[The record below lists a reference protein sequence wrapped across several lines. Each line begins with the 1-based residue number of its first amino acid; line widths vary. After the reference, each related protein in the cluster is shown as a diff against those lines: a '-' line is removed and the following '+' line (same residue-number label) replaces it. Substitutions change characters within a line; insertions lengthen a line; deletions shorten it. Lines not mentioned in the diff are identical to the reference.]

1 MSKLPP
7 LNALRAFDAAG
18 LHLNFRVAAD
28 EMGVT
33 QGAIAQQV
41 RLLEDHLGVKLF
53 DRMPKGLAF
62 TSVGRGYHAHIS
74 AAFADILSA
83 TNVLRPEPDKVL
95 VSVTPTFAAK
105 WLIPNLPDFSV
116 ANPEIDLRVLA
127 TEKVSSFHSDGVDLA
142 VRQAR
147 APFGAALD
155 AFCLFRQDTIAV
167 ASPQL
172 LEGQAWPVSMS
183 TLSHLPKLHDAHDLW
198 PEFLKALKTEDRSRN
213 GLRLSQ
219 TALAIDAALSG
230 QGVAL
235 VSQFL
240 AARDIA
246 AGNLVQVTT
255 ERFVGK
261 QDFYLLADR
270 KSKRSPATERVL
282 QWLLSKAE
290 PDA

>member
-1 MSKLPP
+1 
-7 LNALRAFDAAG
+7 
-18 LHLNFRVAAD
+18 
-28 EMGVT
+28 
-33 QGAIAQQV
+33 
-41 RLLEDHLGVKLF
+41 
-53 DRMPKGLAF
+53 
-62 TSVGRGYHAHIS
+62 
-74 AAFADILSA
+74 
-83 TNVLRPEPDKVL
+83 
-95 VSVTPTFAAK
+95 
-105 WLIPNLPDFSV
+105 
-116 ANPEIDLRVLA
+116 
-127 TEKVSSFHSDGVDLA
+127 VDLA

-155 AFCLFRQDTIAV
+155 AFCLFRQDIIAV

-261 QDFYLLADR
+261 QGSYPRAWCSFGVRRALRTEPEMDQLAAGR
-270 KSKRSPATERVL
+270 LMSGSSLIVAMV
-282 QWLLSKAE
+282 SSVM
-290 PDA
+290 

>member
-116 ANPEIDLRVLA
+116 AE
-127 TEKVSSFHSDGVDLA
+127 S
-142 VRQAR
+142 
-147 APFGAALD
+147 
-155 AFCLFRQDTIAV
+155 
-167 ASPQL
+167 
-172 LEGQAWPVSMS
+172 
-183 TLSHLPKLHDAHDLW
+183 
-198 PEFLKALKTEDRSRN
+198 
-213 GLRLSQ
+213 
-219 TALAIDAALSG
+219 
-230 QGVAL
+230 
-235 VSQFL
+235 
-240 AARDIA
+240 
-246 AGNLVQVTT
+246 
-255 ERFVGK
+255 
-261 QDFYLLADR
+261 
-270 KSKRSPATERVL
+270 
-282 QWLLSKAE
+282 
-290 PDA
+290 